1 MICTQTNFGV
11 HESVIM
17 LMGRIRMKYELL
29 MEESMYVW
37 VSFSLK

>member
-1 MICTQTNFGV
+1 MICTQTSFRV
-11 HESVIM
+11 LESVIV

-29 MEESMYVW
+29 IEENMYVW